1 LLRREQLVS
10 RRVYYYGEEYKQ
22 TGLTEGKRMDL
33 NLQGKRVIVSGG
45 SRGIGLAIV
54 QKFLQEGAQVAFFAR
69 GQEGVDEAL
78 SSLNALGNVTAAAI
92 DAADHEAVKSWVASS
107 AQAMGG
113 IDIVINNTSASASVE
128 WNDEAWRNSFD
139 VDLMSAVCMNE
150 SALPYLEKSDCAAIL
165 QVATVTAFEHH
176 HMSVCPSYGAIKAAT
191 VNYAAQ
197 LAQNWGEKG
206 IRSNSVSPGPIFI
219 EGGAWHGIKEN
230 YFDLYERD
238 RLAHPE
244 QRMGSAEEVANVA
257 VFTCSPAASWVNG
270 ENIVVDGGFTN
281 RVGF

>member
-1 LLRREQLVS
+1 ME
-10 RRVYYYGEEYKQ
+10 
-22 TGLTEGKRMDL
+22 L

-54 QKFLQEGAQVAFFAR
+54 ARFLEEGAQVAFFAR
-69 GQEGVDEAL
+69 GQEGVDQAL
-78 SSLNALGNVTAAAI
+78 AQMQDAGRVFGDAV
-92 DAADHEAVKSWVASS
+92 DAADQEAVRAWIKSA
-107 AQAMGG
+107 AQRMGG

-128 WNDEAWRNSFD
+128 WNDEAWRNSFNT
-139 VDLMSAVCMNE
+139 DLMAAVTMNE
-150 SALPYLEKSDCAAIL
+150 SALPYLEKSDGAAIM

-197 LAQNWGEKG
+197 LAQNWGG
-206 IRSNSVSPGPIFI
+206 RRIRSNSISPGPIYI
-219 EGGAWHGIKEN
+219 EGGAWQGIKEN
-230 YFDLYERD
+230 YFELYERD

-244 QRMGSAEEVANVA
+244 QRLGSAEEVANVA
-257 VFTCSPAASWVNG
+257 VFICSPAASWVNG
-270 ENIVVDGGFTN
+270 ENVVVDGGFTN

>member
-1 LLRREQLVS
+1 
-10 RRVYYYGEEYKQ
+10 
-22 TGLTEGKRMDL
+22 MDL

-54 QKFLQEGAQVAFFAR
+54 RKFVQEGAQVAFFAR
-69 GQEGVDEAL
+69 GQEGVDAVL
-78 SSLNALGNVTAAAI
+78 DQPGSRGAVFGAAV
-92 DAADHEAVKSWVASS
+92 DAADHEAVSAWVES
-107 AQAMGG
+107 AAGEMGG
-113 IDIVINNTSASASVE
+113 IDIVVNNTSASASVE
-128 WNDEAWRNSFD
+128 WTDEAWRNSFN
-139 VDLMSAVCMNE
+139 VDLMAAVTMNE
-150 SALPYLEKSDCAAIL
+150 SALPYLEKSDCAAIM
-165 QVATVTAFEHH
+165 QIATVTAFEHH

-206 IRSNSVSPGPIFI
+206 IRSNSVSPGPIYI
-219 EGGAWHGIKEN
+219 EGGAWHGIKDN

-257 VFTCSPAASWVNG
+257 VFVCSPAASWVNG
-270 ENIVVDGGFTN
+270 ENVVVDGGFTN